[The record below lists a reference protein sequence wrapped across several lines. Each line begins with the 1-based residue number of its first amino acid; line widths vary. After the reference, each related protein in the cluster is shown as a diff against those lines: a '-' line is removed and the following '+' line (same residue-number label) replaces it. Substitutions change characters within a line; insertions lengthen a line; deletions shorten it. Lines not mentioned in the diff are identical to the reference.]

1 MRGSCLTAHNVL
13 EFVIFALKRVDRNQH
28 YPLRLSSSWRSD
40 PGEIGRS
47 FLDQQHTN
55 LLGLL
60 PLFLRNCSY
69 LRPNSTENSGE
80 TTLFHGHGR
89 LPGRE
94 SRTTMCAG
102 KVDERPTP
110 PPAYPNHEKPRKRR
124 PPKKKPPKKPKPP
137 KDPPEQEDQGEPSRP
152 SR

>member
-1 MRGSCLTAHNVL
+1 M
-13 EFVIFALKRVDRNQH
+13 QH
-28 YPLRLSSSWRSD
+28 S
-40 PGEIGRS
+40 RS

-94 SRTTMCAG
+94 SRTTMCTG
-102 KVDERPTP
+102 KVDESPAP
-110 PPAYPNHEKPRKRR
+110 PPPVSKPFIDPFCTSKLTTKKHPNHEKPRKRR
-124 PPKKKPPKKPKPP
+124 PPKKKPPKKKPPKKPKPP
-137 KDPPEQEDQGEPSRP
+137 KDPSEQEDQGGPSRP